1 MSLCEIRIPTYKRPK
16 LLKRAIDSVL
26 AQTYENWRVLVFDD
40 SPEQEAQAVVE
51 ACNDNRILY
60 KPHLTNF
67 GCSKNLDHCFQSKAY
82 IYGEYAF
89 VLEDDNYLF
98 PNFIAENINA
108 IKSTGV
114 NIVLRNQEWRLE
126 KNGDSIT
133 TNRTT
138 RGQWFHQGLYNPIQL
153 RSRLFFC
160 EGISNGGLFWQ
171 TNKIKSN
178 LQIGEQIK
186 HPWHQ
191 ELFRTLRVK
200 EPIWFEPNCLC
211 VFTEFD
217 REDTTSIKLAP
228 ELPAKLTRASQSI
241 WIYLV
246 NKYGD
251 SIIQEAQ
258 KIAVDQKVEALLER
272 QLINAFWFKYKFKNL
287 SKLNALH
294 ILSKAMLRYILFK
307 DPFKNAWS
315 KL

>member
-1 MSLCEIRIPTYKRPK
+1 MSLCEIRMPTYKRPI

-26 AQTYENWRVLVFDD
+26 AQTYENWRILVFDD
-40 SPEQEAQAVVE
+40 SPQQEAKEVVE
-51 ACNDNRILY
+51 AYNDGRIVY
-60 KPHLTNF
+60 KPHLNNL

-82 IYGEYAF
+82 IGGEYAF

-98 PNFIAENINA
+98 PNFIAENIKV

-126 KNGDSIT
+126 KNSASIP

-138 RGQWFHQGLYNPIQL
+138 RGQWFHQGIYNPMQL

-171 TNKIKSN
+171 TNKIDSN

-191 ELFRTLRVK
+191 ELFRTLRIK
-200 EPIWFEPNCLC
+200 EPIWFEPQSLC

-228 ELPAKLTRASQSI
+228 ELPARLTRASQSI

-258 KIAVDQKVEALLER
+258 KLAIEQKVEALLER
-272 QLINAFWFKYKFKNL
+272 QLINAFCFKYKFNYL
-287 SKLNALH
+287 SKVDVIN
-294 ILSKAMLRYILFK
+294 ILSKAMLRYLLFQ
-307 DPFKNAWS
+307 DPFKNAWP